1 MKGREFLSLF
11 IWIEKMKKL
20 LLILLS
26 CAIIG
31 GGIFASVYKSPQ
43 KKYFE
48 QTFAAAQSG
57 DVEAQR
63 TLGELYLKG
72 EGTSPDVSQA
82 QHWFRE
88 AALQGDSQAAWK
100 VAEIFLN
107 QKDAAGL
114 ESALPFLQL
123 AAREQQVDAQKELSR
138 FYAEGLG
145 GITSHYGESLYWL
158 FLAAQN
164 GDEQAQS
171 DLQQARTKD
180 EILYSQVRDFV
191 NDLKLAKEGDG
202 QARLRTARAYQLGG
216 VIINNAEEAVKWF
229 DLAWHENKVPE
240 AGFDLAE
247 MYDNGDKIAADPNKA
262 MQLWT
267 ELTEAKYAPAQYV
280 LGERSYKADP
290 PNYDDAFAW
299 FSNAAAGGYAPGQYM
314 TGFMLMR
321 GQGTHKSTDLAI
333 KFFRDAAE
341 QNYSSAQY
349 VLGQIYWKGLGVK
362 PNKKAGKQWLSRA
375 AENGNPAARVFL
387 EMQELPQ

>member
-1 MKGREFLSLF
+1 
-11 IWIEKMKKL
+11 MKKL
-20 LLILLS
+20 LLVLLV

-31 GGIFASVYKSPQ
+31 GGVFAALYKSPQ
-43 KKYFE
+43 KKHFE
-48 QTFAAAQSG
+48 QTLAAAQSG
-57 DVEAQR
+57 EAASQR
-63 TLGELYLKG
+63 ALGDLYLQG
-72 EGTSPDVSQA
+72 VGTPADPAQA
-82 QHWFRE
+82 QHWYRE
-88 AALQGDSQAAWK
+88 AAMQGDGEAAWK

-107 QKDAAGL
+107 KNEASAQ
-114 ESALPFLQL
+114 ESAIPFLQL
-123 AAREQQVDAQKELSR
+123 AARAQQVSAQRELSR

-145 GITSHYGESLYWL
+145 GITPHNGESLYWL

-164 GDEQAQS
+164 GDKQAQA
-171 DLQQARTKD
+171 DLQEARKKD
-180 EILYSQVRDFV
+180 EVLYSQVRDFV
-191 NDLKLAKEGDG
+191 NDLKLAQEGDG

-216 VIINNAEEAVKWF
+216 VNVSNGEEAMKWF
-229 DLAWHENKVPE
+229 DIAWHENKIPE

-247 MYDNGDKIAADPNKA
+247 MYDNGDKIPADANKA
-262 MQLWT
+262 MELWT

-280 LGERSYKADP
+280 LGERAYKADP
-290 PNYDDAFAW
+290 PNYEDAFAW

-321 GQGTHKSTDLAI
+321 GQGTHASTDLAI